1 MRGTCKWFNTE
12 KGYGFLTDSEGKDH
26 FVHYSSL
33 NMDGFKT
40 LSDGDIV
47 DFEIG
52 VGTTGKEQAV
62 NVTQILTISM
72 VVCELS
78 KEGLHI
84 MRIGDDKGVHGLYVV
99 DKEDH
104 PVVDKEMSLIEAA
117 AYAGIDV
124 GGLEV

>member
-1 MRGTCKWFNTE
+1 MTGKVKWFNR
-12 KGYGFLTDSEGKDH
+12 GFGFIESDDGTDH

-40 LSDGDIV
+40 LSEGDIV

-52 VGTTGKEQAV
+52 VGKNDKKQAV
-62 NVTQILTISM
+62 NVTPILTQKM
-72 VVCELS
+72 VVHELA

-84 MRIGDDKGVHGLYVV
+84 MRMCDDQEIHGWYVV
-99 DKEDH
+99 DQSDK
-104 PVVDKEMSLIEAA
+104 PVVNKEMTLVEAA

-124 GGLEV
+124 EGLTE